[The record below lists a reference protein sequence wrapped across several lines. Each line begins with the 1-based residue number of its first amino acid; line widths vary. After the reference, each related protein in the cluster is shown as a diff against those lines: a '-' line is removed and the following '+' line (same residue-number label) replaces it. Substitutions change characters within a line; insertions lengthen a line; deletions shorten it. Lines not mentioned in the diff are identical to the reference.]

1 MTVTITVLCD
11 NSAGMGNY
19 LAEWG
24 LCLLV
29 ETDATS
35 VLYDCGA
42 SITAVHNADTLGLDL
57 SGIERIV
64 LSHGH
69 HDHTG
74 GLRDVLTRM
83 RHGVEVIA
91 HPDVWGAKYVRRLG
105 RPERY
110 IGIPH
115 VPEVLESAGAEF
127 HLSRE
132 PVSLSDDVTTTGEVP
147 LVTDFETVDDTL
159 FVKTGSDYQVDNFPD
174 DLALAIKTELGLVV
188 VCGCAHRGLI
198 NTIYRAQEVSGME
211 QVHAVVGGAHLMHSD
226 AARIRR
232 TFQAL
237 QEMDVKQVALGHC
250 TGFWAIAAAA
260 HEFNDRFIPL
270 TTGVRLNLV

>member
-1 MTVTITVLCD
+1 MAVTITVLSE
-11 NSAGMGNY
+11 NTAGMGDY

-42 SITAVHNADTLGLDL
+42 SITAVHNADTLGVDL
-57 SGIERIV
+57 SGVERIV

-69 HDHTG
+69 FDHTG
-74 GLRDVLTRM
+74 GLRSVLARM
-83 RHGVEVIA
+83 HHGIEVIA
-91 HPDVWGAKYVRRLG
+91 HPDVWGAKYVRRPG
-105 RPERY
+105 YPERY

-127 HLSRE
+127 HLTRE
-132 PVSLSDDVTTTGEVP
+132 PVALSDDVSTTGEVP
-147 LVTDFETVDDTL
+147 QVTDFEQVDDTL
-159 FVKTGSDYQVDNFPD
+159 FVKTGSDLEADSVTD

-226 AARIRR
+226 TARISR
-232 TFQAL
+232 TLQSL
-237 QEMDVKQVALGHC
+237 QELDVKQIALGHC
-250 TGFWAIAAAA
+250 TGFWATAAAA
-260 HEFNDRFIPL
+260 QEFRDRFVPL
-270 TTGVRLNLV
+270 ATGVRLSLV